1 MSSAPSPSLAF
12 ADRTA
17 LVTGATSGI
26 GLETALLLALGGACV
41 ILHGPTAE
49 STALA
54 AGQLTAAGVPEQ
66 RLEQAVADFA
76 HLGSELADR
85 HERLDLLVNNAGRI
99 APERRTLT
107 EQGNELCFQVNY
119 LAPYLLTRL
128 LERPLARS
136 ADSRIV
142 AVGSSLHRTAK
153 IDWTDLTR
161 AKRYSHVVA
170 YGQSK
175 LALTTFIGALSQ
187 WLPAG
192 HTAITVHPGV
202 AETAVRPLYGTSGR
216 PAAEAAGTLLTLC
229 RPQTEVVNGAYYD
242 QLTVSAPGP
251 HNGARRGMSAKLK
264 TLLAIVGPGLI
275 VMVGDND
282 AGAFAT
288 YGQAGQNY
296 GTHLLWT
303 LLLLVPVLYVN
314 QEMVLRLGAV
324 TGVGH
329 ARLILERFGKF
340 WGAFSVI
347 DLFLLNALTLVTEFI
362 GITLATGY
370 LGLPRVASVV
380 LAAAVVIASAFTG
393 SFRRFERIA
402 MALCAGSLLL
412 VPVYFMIHPRAS
424 QMAGAFVVPGLP
436 GGAGQLSTVM
446 LLIIGIV
453 GTTVAPWQLFF
464 QQSYV
469 IDKRITPRFMRYEKA
484 DLVIGI
490 GVVLVGA
497 AAVMGIAT
505 AAFAGTSG
513 FGNFT
518 DTAGIAH
525 GVAAH
530 AGKLAGVLFAIAL
543 LDASIIGAFAVSLST
558 AYAIGDVFGMKH
570 SLHRGV
576 GGAKGFYA
584 VYAGLVALAA
594 TVVLI
599 PGSPLG
605 VLTVGVQTLAGVLL
619 PSASVFLLL
628 LLCNDKQVL
637 GPWVN
642 GPRTNAFTA
651 AVVGVLVTLS
661 VILTASVLF
670 PHITAGAILDIMAA
684 CGVAG
689 VLAAGYAFTRRR
701 TGTKDDPIDRTG
713 RDTWRMPPL
722 ETLTRPAMATGR
734 RIGMSALRTYLFIA
748 MVLVVI
754 KLVQVALGH

>member
-1 MSSAPSPSLAF
+1 MNETTLTTVAAP
-12 ADRTA
+12 R
-17 LVTGATSGI
+17 
-26 GLETALLLALGGACV
+26 
-41 ILHGPTAE
+41 
-49 STALA
+49 A
-54 AGQLTAAGVPEQ
+54 AVL
-66 RLEQAVADFA
+66 DDA
-76 HLGSELADR
+76 HLGDIHGALGTI
-85 HERLDLLVNNAGRI
+85 RLDDHG
-99 APERRTLT
+99 ERRGL
-107 EQGNELCFQVNY
+107 
-119 LAPYLLTRL
+119 
-128 LERPLARS
+128 
-136 ADSRIV
+136 
-142 AVGSSLHRTAK
+142 
-153 IDWTDLTR
+153 
-161 AKRYSHVVA
+161 
-170 YGQSK
+170 
-175 LALTTFIGALSQ
+175 
-187 WLPAG
+187 
-192 HTAITVHPGV
+192 
-202 AETAVRPLYGTSGR
+202 
-216 PAAEAAGTLLTLC
+216 
-229 RPQTEVVNGAYYD
+229 
-242 QLTVSAPGP
+242 
-251 HNGARRGMSAKLK
+251 SAKLK

-362 GITLATGY
+362 GITLSAGY
-370 LGLPRVASVV
+370 LGLPKAAAVV
-380 LAAAVVIASAFTG
+380 LAAVIIVASAFTG
-393 SFRRFERIA
+393 SFRRFERVA
-402 MALCAGSLLL
+402 MTLCAASLLL
-412 VPVYFMIHPRAS
+412 VPIYFMVHPHTS
-424 QMAGAFVVPGLP
+424 QMAAAFVTPNLP
-436 GGAGQLSTVM
+436 GGSGQLSTVM

-469 IDKRITPRFMRYEKA
+469 IDKRITPRFMRYEKV
-484 DLVIGI
+484 DLWIGI
-490 GVVLVGA
+490 VIVVIGA
-497 AAVMGIAT
+497 AAMMGFTA
-505 AAFAGTSG
+505 AAFAGTHG
-513 FGNFT
+513 FGQFT

-525 GVAAH
+525 GLEAK

-558 AYAIGDVFGMKH
+558 AYAIGDVLGMKH
-570 SLHRGV
+570 SLHRGI

-584 VYAGLVALAA
+584 VYAGLVGAAA
-594 TVVLI
+594 TIVLI

-605 VLTVGVQTLAGVLL
+605 LLTEGVQTLAGVLL

-628 LLCNDKQVL
+628 LCNDKQVL

-642 GPRTNAFTA
+642 GPKTNAFTA

-670 PHITAGAILDIMAA
+670 PNISANAIIDIMAA
-684 CGVAG
+684 CAVAG

-701 TGTKDDPIDRTG
+701 TATKEDPIDRTG

-722 ETLTRPAMATGR
+722 ATLAPAVMSSGKK
-734 RIGMSALRTYLFIA
+734 IGMGALRTYL
-748 MVLVVI
+748 LVSMILAVI
-754 KLVQVALGH
+754 KIIKVAVSQ